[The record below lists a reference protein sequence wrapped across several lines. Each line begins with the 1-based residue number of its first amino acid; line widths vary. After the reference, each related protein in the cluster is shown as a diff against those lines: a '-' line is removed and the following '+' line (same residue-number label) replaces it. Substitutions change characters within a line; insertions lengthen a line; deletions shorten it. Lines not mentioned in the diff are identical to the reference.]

1 MVAKGKDKAGGSK
14 KEEQTI
20 YDPSILNNTYVQ
32 ACNSIG
38 IKPYDDFETNDSGE
52 QIIITGSS
60 KKENDRLSSGGC
72 RALVKALSGKL
83 NTGDDAASTVEPFTS
98 LKDLRIRSS
107 NIQDT
112 GASAVATFLRATA
125 EVKKQKEASE
135 ETASTAQ
142 WKLQYLDL
150 SDNVIGHHGALHIG
164 RSLEV
169 GMNKTL
175 ATLIL
180 DFNPLGSA
188 GALALCKGISTNSSL
203 KVLSLRHCDITN
215 STDGDE
221 PIFCAMLS
229 FKRLA
234 LTTLDLSSNSLEG
247 KGLKEQLCSGLEQ
260 NSSMTT
266 LRLADNN
273 IRQTDEDVAALE
285 EFGKVLSRNSTLTDI
300 DLNNNLIGSKG
311 GKCLLPYVSE
321 NKHIITF
328 KVSEIG
334 MDTETYKA
342 LFRVSNV
349 TKGKGKKKG
358 KKKSSKK
365 K

>member
-1 MVAKGKDKAGGSK
+1 MAKVKDKAGGSK
-14 KEEQTI
+14 KEEQTN
-20 YDPSILNNTYVQ
+20 YDPSILHNTYVQ

-38 IKPYDDFETNDSGE
+38 IKPYDFETNADGE

-72 RALVKALSGKL
+72 RALMKALSGKL
-83 NTGDDAASTVEPFTS
+83 NTGDDVLSTVEPFTS

-112 GASAVATFLRATA
+112 GALAVATFLRATA
-125 EVKKQKEASE
+125 EVKKPKEASE
-135 ETASTAQ
+135 ETASTAQPQPQ

-150 SDNVIGHHGALHIG
+150 SDNVIGHQGALQIG

-175 ATLIL
+175 STLIL

-188 GALALCKGISTNSSL
+188 GAFALCKGLSTNSSL
-203 KVLSLRHCDITN
+203 KVLSLRHCAITN
-215 STDGDE
+215 STEGDE

-234 LTTLDLSSNSLEG
+234 LTTLDLSSNTLEG

-260 NSSMTT
+260 NSSLTT

-273 IRQTDEDVAALE
+273 IREDVAALE

-300 DLNNNLIGSKG
+300 DLSNNLIGSKG
-311 GKCLLPYVSE
+311 GKCLLHYVSE
-321 NKHIITF
+321 NKHITTF

-334 MDTETYKA
+334 MDTETYTA

-349 TKGKGKKKG
+349 AKGKGKKKG
-358 KKKSSKK
+358 KKESSKK

>member
-1 MVAKGKDKAGGSK
+1 MAKGKDKAGGSK
-14 KEEQTI
+14 KEEQTN
-20 YDPSILNNTYVQ
+20 YDPSILHNTYVQ

-38 IKPYDDFETNDSGE
+38 IKPYGFDTNDSGE

-72 RALVKALSGKL
+72 RALMKALSGKL
-83 NTGDDAASTVEPFTS
+83 VRGDVLSTVEPFTS

-112 GASAVATFLRATA
+112 GALAVATFLRATA
-125 EVKKQKEASE
+125 EVKTPKEASE
-135 ETASTAQ
+135 EKATTAQPQ

-150 SDNVIGHHGALHIG
+150 SDNVIGHQGALQIG

-175 ATLIL
+175 STLIL

-188 GALALCKGISTNSSL
+188 GALSLCKGISTNSSL
-203 KVLSLRHCDITN
+203 KVLSIRHCDITN
-215 STDGDE
+215 STEGDE

-234 LTTLDLSSNSLEG
+234 LATLDLSSNRLEG

-260 NSSMTT
+260 NSSLTT

-311 GKCLLPYVSE
+311 GKCLLHYVSE
-321 NKHIITF
+321 NKHITTF

-334 MDTETYKA
+334 MDTETYTA

-349 TKGKGKKKG
+349 AKGKGKKKG

>member
-1 MVAKGKDKAGGSK
+1 MAKAKDKAGGSK
-14 KEEQTI
+14 KEEQTN
-20 YDPSILNNTYVQ
+20 YDPSILQNTYVQ

-38 IKPYDDFETNDSGE
+38 IKPYTFVTNADGE

-72 RALVKALSGKL
+72 RALMKALSGKL
-83 NTGDDAASTVEPFTS
+83 NTGDDVLSTVEPFTS

-112 GASAVATFLRATA
+112 GALAVATFLRATV
-125 EVKKQKEASE
+125 EVKTPKEGSE
-135 ETASTAQ
+135 ETASTAQPQ

-150 SDNVIGHHGALHIG
+150 SDNVIGHQGALHIG

-175 ATLIL
+175 STLIL

-203 KVLSLRHCDITN
+203 KVLSLRHCAITN
-215 STDGDE
+215 STEGDE
-221 PIFCAMLS
+221 PIFSAMLS

-234 LTTLDLSSNSLEG
+234 LATLDLSSNRLEG

-260 NSSMTT
+260 NSSLTA

-273 IRQTDEDVAALE
+273 IRQTDEVSALE
-285 EFGKVLSRNSTLTDI
+285 EFGQVLSRNSTLTDI
-300 DLNNNLIGSKG
+300 DLSNNLIGSKG
-311 GKCLLPYVSE
+311 GTCLLHYVRE
-321 NKHIITF
+321 NTHITTF

-349 TKGKGKKKG
+349 AKGKGKKKG
-358 KKKSSKK
+358 KKKPSKK

>member
-1 MVAKGKDKAGGSK
+1 MAKGKDKAGGSK
-14 KEEQTI
+14 KEEQTDN
-20 YDPSILNNTYVQ
+20 YDPSILHNTYVQ

-38 IKPYDDFETNDSGE
+38 TKPYGFETNDSGE

-72 RALVKALSGKL
+72 RALMKALSGKL
-83 NTGDDAASTVEPFTS
+83 NTEDVLSTVEPFTS

-112 GASAVATFLRATA
+112 GALAVATFLRATA
-125 EVKKQKEASE
+125 EVKKPKEASEAE
-135 ETASTAQ
+135 ETASTAQPQ

-150 SDNVIGHHGALHIG
+150 SDNVIGHQGALQIG

-175 ATLIL
+175 STLIL

-188 GALALCKGISTNSSL
+188 GAFALCKGLSTNSSL
-203 KVLSLRHCDITN
+203 KVLSLRHCAITN
-215 STDGDE
+215 STEGDE

-234 LTTLDLSSNSLEG
+234 LATLDLSSNKLEG

-260 NSSMTT
+260 NSSLTA

-273 IRQTDEDVAALE
+273 IREIDEDVAALE
-285 EFGKVLSRNSTLTDI
+285 EFG
-300 DLNNNLIGSKG
+300 
-311 GKCLLPYVSE
+311 PSE
-321 NKHIITF
+321 KLHTHR
-328 KVSEIG
+328 
-334 MDTETYKA
+334 Y
-342 LFRVSNV
+342 
-349 TKGKGKKKG
+349 
-358 KKKSSKK
+358 
-365 K
+365 